1 MTDAAESG
9 TGHLCPFCEEGQGV
23 QVLSRR
29 IVQVGGAGMT
39 NEPSRARPSLVA
51 VPHRPRMVCGQC
63 GSEWVTLEQHEL
75 ALKLVAQAVLSPQS
89 NWQMCWDTTVAELAA
104 LQARFVEI
112 HGLPKEQ
119 IAAAEPELKA
129 LRKQAIA
136 LGNERYALVSALRRL
151 PPGLES

>member
-1 MTDAAESG
+1 MTDALGPDACR
-9 TGHLCPFCEEGQGV
+9 LCPFCEEGQGA

-29 IVQVGGAGMT
+29 IVQVGGAGMP
-39 NEPSRARPSLVA
+39 NEPGRARPSLVA

-63 GSEWVTLEQHEL
+63 GSEWVTLEQHDL
-75 ALKLVAQAVLSPQS
+75 ALKLVTQAVLSPQS
-89 NWQMCWDTTVAELAA
+89 NWQMCWDTTGVELAA

-119 IAAAEPELKA
+119 FAAAEPELKA